1 MAAFRLLKNAADP
14 QGILNPGKILDAPP
28 MNENLRYGEDYR
40 PQAWASALDFSA
52 QGGLIAAVE
61 QCNGAGVCRK
71 NDGVMCPSFQATGDE
86 MFSTRGRANLLRV
99 LFSSHFPSLRPSA
112 LWENA
117 VRETL
122 DLCLAC
128 KGCKAECPSAV
139 DMAKLKYEFTN
150 EYYKTRRR
158 PLRDRLFGY
167 IGWLARLGRP
177 WAFILQPMLDSPLAR
192 NLAERW
198 LGLAAQRR
206 LPRFAK
212 VNRGEVRGDSERP
225 AVFFLRDVFNHYFYP
240 ETERA
245 ALRVLEAVGCR
256 VEILPVLGAGRT
268 LISKGFLEAARHHAR
283 RLLDV
288 IVRLDPQGEIPVVG
302 LEPSEIYT
310 LRDEVLDLLPGN
322 EGAKKLAERA
332 WMIDEFL
339 VRPGADGLMLIAAI
353 ANSSARPSN
362 DSKLSVRQPPSAAG
376 QPRAK
381 ILLHGHCYQKARPPA
396 ADGYPI
402 GVAATIAMLEAVGCQ
417 VSLIEAGCCGMAG
430 AFGYEAEHYELSMK
444 IGELALFPAVRVAG
458 EEVIVAASGVSCQ
471 CQIEEGARKKAMH
484 PICLVA
490 IFAHAS

>member
-1 MAAFRLLKNAADP
+1 
-14 QGILNPGKILDAPP
+14 
-28 MNENLRYGEDYR
+28 
-40 PQAWASALDFSA
+40 
-52 QGGLIAAVE
+52 
-61 QCNGAGVCRK
+61 
-71 NDGVMCPSFQATGDE
+71 
-86 MFSTRGRANLLRV
+86 
-99 LFSSHFPSLRPSA
+99 
-112 LWENA
+112 
-117 VRETL
+117 
-122 DLCLAC
+122 
-128 KGCKAECPSAV
+128 
-139 DMAKLKYEFTN
+139 MAKLKYEFTN

-339 VRPGADGLMLIAAI
+339 VRPGADGLMRIAKI
-353 ANSSARPSN
+353 PNSSARLPN
-362 DSKLSVRQPPSAAG
+362 DSKPSVGSPPSAVGQPQSAIGNSSSAAG
-376 QPRAK
+376 QPPAK

-444 IGELALFPAVRVAG
+444 IGELTLFPAVRVAG

-471 CQIEEGARKKAMH
+471 SQIEEGARKKAMH